1 MKKLFFT
8 FLTTLFSS
16 FIMAQ
21 ASGNINYQHQ
31 QSYNNNTID
40 INFPSNTDIIVS
52 VKGLANVKA
61 DAYTAIFSIT
71 QTGKTTKEVN
81 ELMDQRITQSLNEI
95 KVKKGVETFV
105 DMISFVPV
113 YQYETEK
120 KVFNRKTYN
129 EVPAG
134 FELKKNIHIKFAD
147 PAQLNEFISIL
158 SNYEIYDL
166 VRVDY
171 FSNALETLKKEMTNK
186 AKLLIQEKLK
196 NYQELLGET
205 FTNAEKKITDD
216 FIINVPVE
224 MYKSYEAYNSSSLNL
239 KKANINQINKSVTL
253 YCQPILNKDFD
264 FVINSTVLEPVIQ
277 IQYEIKIAIN
287 REKKPVLKTDKE
299 FILVTPNGDLKNLN
313 INTTKQKLIAQH
325 HFTKSKYRFT
335 LSVKNEVFKFL
346 NLICNQQLK
355 TRNHEIKSIY
365 LSTFGH
371 YNLFGKFY
379 FFECKF

>member
-8 FLTTLFSS
+8 ASTALFST

-21 ASGNINYQHQ
+21 ASGNINYRDQE
-31 QSYNNNTID
+31 SYNNTAID
-40 INFPSNTDIIVS
+40 INFPSNNDILVS

-71 QTGKTTKEVN
+71 QNGKTTKEVN
-81 ELMDQRITQSLNEI
+81 ELMDQRIMQSLNEI
-95 KVKKGVETFV
+95 KLKKGVETFV

-113 YQYETEK
+113 YEYETEK

-134 FELKKNIHIKFAD
+134 FELKKNIHIKFDD
-147 PAQLNEFISIL
+147 PNQLNEFIAIL

-166 VRVDY
+166 VKVDY
-171 FSNALETLKKEMTNK
+171 FSNALETIKKEMMTK
-186 AKLLIQEKLK
+186 AKLLVQEKLK

-205 FTNAEKKITDD
+205 FINTEKKITDD

-239 KKANINQINKSVTL
+239 KKAANINQVTKSVTL
-253 YCQPILNKDFD
+253 YYQPVFNKDFD
-264 FVINSTVLEPVIQ
+264 FVMNSTVLEPIIQ

-287 REKKPVLKTDKE
+287 REKKPVSKTDKE

-313 INTTKQKLIAQH
+313 INTTK
-325 HFTKSKYRFT
+325 
-335 LSVKNEVFKFL
+335 
-346 NLICNQQLK
+346 
-355 TRNHEIKSIY
+355 
-365 LSTFGH
+365 
-371 YNLFGKFY
+371 
-379 FFECKF
+379 

>member
-8 FLTTLFSS
+8 ASTALFST

-21 ASGNINYQHQ
+21 ASGNINYHDQE
-31 QSYNNNTID
+31 SYNNTAID
-40 INFPSNTDIIVS
+40 INFPSNNDILVS

-71 QTGKTTKEVN
+71 QNGKTTKEVN
-81 ELMDQRITQSLNEI
+81 ELMDQRIMQSLNEI
-95 KVKKGVETFV
+95 KLKKGVETFV

-113 YQYETEK
+113 YEYETEK

-134 FELKKNIHIKFAD
+134 FELQKNIHIKFDD
-147 PAQLNEFISIL
+147 PNQLNEFIAIL

-166 VRVDY
+166 VKVDY
-171 FSNALETLKKEMTNK
+171 FSNALETIKKEMTTK
-186 AKLLIQEKLK
+186 AKLLVQEKLK

-205 FTNAEKKITDD
+205 FINTEKKITDD
-216 FIINVPVE
+216 FIINVPIE

-239 KKANINQINKSVTL
+239 KKAANINQINKSVTL
-253 YCQPILNKDFD
+253 YYQPVFNKDFD
-264 FVINSTVLEPVIQ
+264 FVMNSTVLEPVIQ

-287 REKKPVLKTDKE
+287 REKKPVSKTDKE

-313 INTTKQKLIAQH
+313 INTTKQ
-325 HFTKSKYRFT
+325 
-335 LSVKNEVFKFL
+335 N
-346 NLICNQQLK
+346 
-355 TRNHEIKSIY
+355 
-365 LSTFGH
+365 
-371 YNLFGKFY
+371 
-379 FFECKF
+379 

>member
-8 FLTTLFSS
+8 FLTLLFSS

-40 INFPSNTDIIVS
+40 INFSSNTDIIVS
-52 VKGLANVKA
+52 VKGLANIKA

-71 QTGKTTKEVN
+71 QTGKTTKEVD

-95 KVKKGVETFV
+95 KLKKGVETFV

-113 YQYETEK
+113 YEYETEK

-134 FELKKNIHIKFAD
+134 FELKKNIHIKFVD

-171 FSNALETLKKEMTNK
+171 FSTELEAVKKEMMTK
-186 AKLLIQEKLK
+186 AKLLVQEKVK

-216 FIINVPVE
+216 YIVSLPVE
-224 MYKSYEAYNSSSLNL
+224 MYKSYEAYNSSSLSL

-253 YCQPILNKDFD
+253 YYQPIFNKEFD
-264 FVINSTVLEPVIQ
+264 FVINPAVLEPVIQ
-277 IQYEIKIAIN
+277 IQYQVKIAIT
-287 REKKPVLKTDKE
+287 REKKPSSKTDKE
-299 FILVTPNGDLKNLN
+299 FILVTPNGDLKTLN
-313 INTTKQKLIAQH
+313 MNTPRQ
-325 HFTKSKYRFT
+325 
-335 LSVKNEVFKFL
+335 N
-346 NLICNQQLK
+346 
-355 TRNHEIKSIY
+355 
-365 LSTFGH
+365 
-371 YNLFGKFY
+371 
-379 FFECKF
+379 

>member
-8 FLTTLFSS
+8 FLTALFSS

-40 INFPSNTDIIVS
+40 INFPSNTDIILS

-81 ELMDQRITQSLNEI
+81 ELMEQRITQSLNEI
-95 KVKKGVETFV
+95 KLKKGVETFI

-113 YQYETEK
+113 YEYETEK

-134 FELKKNIHIKFAD
+134 FELKKNILIKFTD
-147 PAQLNEFISIL
+147 PEQLNEFISIL

-166 VRVDY
+166 VQVDY

-205 FTNAEKKITDD
+205 FTNVEKKITDD

-239 KKANINQINKSVTL
+239 KKANINQISKSVTL
-253 YCQPILNKDFD
+253 YYQPIFNKEFD
-264 FVINSTVLEPVIQ
+264 FVINPTVLEPVIQ
-277 IQYEIKIAIN
+277 IQYQIKIAIT

-299 FILVTPNGDLKNLN
+299 FILVTPNGDLKTLN
-313 INTTKQKLIAQH
+313 MNTARQ
-325 HFTKSKYRFT
+325 
-335 LSVKNEVFKFL
+335 N
-346 NLICNQQLK
+346 
-355 TRNHEIKSIY
+355 
-365 LSTFGH
+365 
-371 YNLFGKFY
+371 
-379 FFECKF
+379 

>member
-8 FLTTLFSS
+8 ASTALFST

-21 ASGNINYQHQ
+21 ASGNINYRDQE
-31 QSYNNNTID
+31 SYNNMAID
-40 INFPSNTDIIVS
+40 INFPSSNDILLS
-52 VKGLANVKA
+52 VKGLANIKA

-71 QTGKTTKEVN
+71 QNGKTTKEVN

-95 KVKKGVETFV
+95 KLKKGVETFV

-113 YQYETEK
+113 YEYETEK

-134 FELKKNIHIKFAD
+134 FELKKNIHIKFDD
-147 PAQLNEFISIL
+147 PNQLNEFIAIL

-166 VRVDY
+166 VKVDY
-171 FSNALETLKKEMTNK
+171 FSNALETIKKEMMTK
-186 AKLLIQEKLK
+186 TKLLVQEKLK

-205 FTNAEKKITDD
+205 FINTEKKITDD

-239 KKANINQINKSVTL
+239 KEAANINQINKSVTL
-253 YCQPILNKDFD
+253 YYQPVFNKDFD
-264 FVINSTVLEPVIQ
+264 FVMNSTVLEPVIQ

-299 FILVTPNGDLKNLN
+299 FILVTPNGDLKTLN
-313 INTTKQKLIAQH
+313 TNTTKQ
-325 HFTKSKYRFT
+325 
-335 LSVKNEVFKFL
+335 N
-346 NLICNQQLK
+346 
-355 TRNHEIKSIY
+355 
-365 LSTFGH
+365 
-371 YNLFGKFY
+371 
-379 FFECKF
+379 

>member
-8 FLTTLFSS
+8 FLTLLFSS

-40 INFPSNTDIIVS
+40 INFSSNTDIIVS
-52 VKGLANVKA
+52 VKGLANIKA

-71 QTGKTTKEVN
+71 QTGKTTKEVD

-95 KVKKGVETFV
+95 KLKKGVETFV

-113 YQYETEK
+113 YEYETEK

-129 EVPAG
+129 EVPVG

-171 FSNALETLKKEMTNK
+171 FSTELETVKKEMMTK
-186 AKLLIQEKLK
+186 AKLLVQEKLK

-216 FIINVPVE
+216 YLVSLPVE

-253 YCQPILNKDFD
+253 YYQPIFNKEFD
-264 FVINSTVLEPVIQ
+264 FVINPAVLEPVIQ
-277 IQYEIKIAIN
+277 IQYQVKIAIT
-287 REKKPVLKTDKE
+287 REKKSSSKTDKE
-299 FILVTPNGDLKNLN
+299 FILVTPNGDLKTLN
-313 INTTKQKLIAQH
+313 MNTPRQ
-325 HFTKSKYRFT
+325 
-335 LSVKNEVFKFL
+335 N
-346 NLICNQQLK
+346 
-355 TRNHEIKSIY
+355 
-365 LSTFGH
+365 
-371 YNLFGKFY
+371 
-379 FFECKF
+379 